1 MAGMNQFIVKP
12 VANTE
17 KAVGEN
23 RNRKRTEASIWKE
36 VIEAMADPAAGMEEP
51 ERKNYEQK
59 IMQKLKMG
67 KRLSSEELD
76 YLRIHNPDLYR
87 TAMRVENAR
96 KAFRTRLSNCKSK
109 EEAQQAI
116 SGQMEVLK
124 AMKDDPD
131 REYMTEMVKKEIETF
146 KKSSAYAK
154 LPATREEGEKKAKK
168 KTPAENPWKEEMD
181 KESFYKAAVYSRM
194 QVQCEAISRLAQ
206 GLMG

>member
-1 MAGMNQFIVKP
+1 MNQFTVKP
-12 VANTE
+12 VSNAE

-23 RNRKRTEASIWKE
+23 RNQKQTEASIWKQ
-36 VIEAMADPAAGMEEP
+36 VIEAMVDPTAGMEEP

-59 IMQKLKMG
+59 VMQKLRTG

-76 YLRIHNPDLYR
+76 YLRVHNPDLYR

-96 KAFRTRLSNCKSK
+96 KAFRARLSSCHSK
-109 EEAQQAI
+109 EEVQQVV

-131 REYMTEMVKKEIETF
+131 REYMAEMVKREVESF
-146 KKSSAYAK
+146 KKSSSYAK
-154 LPATREEGEKKAKK
+154 LPATREEGKK
-168 KTPAENPWKEEMD
+168 KHKVKTSGENPWKEEMD
-181 KESFYKAAVYSRM
+181 EDNFNRAVVYSRM
-194 QVQCEAISRLAQ
+194 KVQCEMIGRLAQ

>member
-1 MAGMNQFIVKP
+1 MNQFTVKP
-12 VANTE
+12 VSNTE

-23 RNRKRTEASIWKE
+23 RNQKQTEASIWKQ
-36 VIEAMADPAAGMEEP
+36 VIEAMTDPTAGMEEP

-59 IMQKLKMG
+59 IMQKLKTG

-87 TAMRVENAR
+87 TAIRVENAR

-109 EEAQQAI
+109 EEAQQVI

-124 AMKDDPD
+124 TMKDDPD
-131 REYMTEMVKKEIETF
+131 QEYMTEMVKQEIETF
-146 KKSSAYAK
+146 KRSSAYAK
-154 LPATREEGEKKAKK
+154 LPATREEGKKKAKTK
-168 KTPAENPWKEEMD
+168 APDENPWKEEM
-181 KESFYKAAVYSRM
+181 EEENFYKAAVYSRM
-194 QVQCEAISRLAQ
+194 QVQCEMISRLAQ